1 MTREAKMK
9 AARRSLLG
17 ILPREKLE
25 WLSQSSQPHMCTKS
39 ELVSLAAEKWD
50 TDEVHEAIQSIF
62 QRANPEG
69 TQP

>member
-9 AARRSLLG
+9 AARRALLG
-17 ILPREKLE
+17 ILPRETLE
-25 WLSQSSQPHMCTKS
+25 HLSQSGRPYMCTKS

-50 TDEVHEAIQSIF
+50 LDEVHEAIQRVF
-62 QRANPEG
+62 RRADPEG